1 LKTPPRKLHF
11 KDFAREKV
19 RELGM
24 DGAVMYFLKKK
35 RYYDNNPL
43 YEKSWLYSS
52 VYSMILE
59 YIVNDLGE

>member
-1 LKTPPRKLHF
+1 
-11 KDFAREKV
+11 
-19 RELGM
+19 M